1 MNFHLLKFV
10 EVSILRFLIISSAW
24 VYILLVAFGERR
36 FSSLLDMHPG
46 PRGNFMIRLQHS
58 ELFLIFCDSQ
68 GCFCNQSSYL
78 RMSVKTMHAKRWDTS
93 FRSKCYLKTSLNK
106 SFHAVVCLWM
116 KLQWLGSKYYN
127 CTTHAKLDDYSFWL
141 ILWVALTK
149 TVLPFAQ
156 PVSGLCVIQL

>member
-1 MNFHLLKFV
+1 MCKICILLLILILFTISKICKTIWISTCWNLWKCLF
-10 EVSILRFLIISSAW
+10 LRFLIISSAW
-24 VYILLVAFGERR
+24 VYILVAFGERR

-93 FRSKCYLKTSLNK
+93 FWSKCYLETSLNK
-106 SFHAVVCLWM
+106 LFHAVVCL
-116 KLQWLGSKYYN
+116 
-127 CTTHAKLDDYSFWL
+127 
-141 ILWVALTK
+141 
-149 TVLPFAQ
+149 
-156 PVSGLCVIQL
+156 